1 MDTKMNPIKE
11 LERQL
16 EDTNKALTE
25 ALAQDAKEVAKLEI
39 AILALANKIE
49 PLSKKLRDIRA
60 KSEPYCIKISAIQSK
75 IDKALL
81 SMIGPWVIE
90 NREARLYYY
99 HRKKEWYNRVAWF
112 RGVSKENYNRV
123 WTVQINGLPE
133 YELAGPHTQETMLK
147 HLKSIEKECE
157 KLGYIVIEE

>member
-1 MDTKMNPIKE
+1 MNPIKE

-16 EDTNKALTE
+16 EDTNKALIQTLE
-25 ALAQDAKEVAKLEI
+25 QNTKEETKLER

-49 PLSKKLRDIRA
+49 PLSKKLRDIHA
-60 KSEPYCIKISAIQSK
+60 KSEPYYIKISAIQSK

-81 SMIGPWVIE
+81 SMIGPWVIGE
-90 NREARLYYY
+90 REARLYY
-99 HRKKEWYNRVAWF
+99 HNRKKEWYNRVAWF

-133 YELAGPHTQETMLK
+133 YEL
-147 HLKSIEKECE
+147 S
-157 KLGYIVIEE
+157 